1 MARIYSIEGNIGSGK
16 STLIALLEKEKKISQ
31 YFLDNINYLSEPVD
45 IWATI
50 KDNDDITILEKFY
63 KNQSKYAFSFQM
75 MAYISR
81 IAQLR
86 NAIVRNPYGI
96 FITERSVYTDKNVF
110 AKMLYND
117 DKIEKVN
124 YDIYL
129 RWFDEFTQDLPL
141 NGIIYI
147 KTDPKICSERI
158 KERNRQGETIPL
170 DYSIQCHKY
179 HEDWIKQADGKV
191 LVLDGNKSCKMYIK
205 DEWLE
210 KIQTFLHPNS
220 QAIKKSA
227 ANFDDSHS
235 KSFC

>member
-110 AKMLYND
+110 AKMLYD
-117 DKIEKVN
+117 DNKIHTID
-124 YDIYL
+124 YQIYL
-129 RWFDEFTQDLPL
+129 KWFDEFLEDVQQT
-141 NGIIYI
+141 GIIYLQVKQKPVI
-147 KTDPKICSERI
+147 IGYK
-158 KERNRQGETIPL
+158 KEIGMAKL
-170 DYSIQCHKY
+170 
-179 HEDWIKQADGKV
+179 
-191 LVLDGNKSCKMYIK
+191 
-205 DEWLE
+205 
-210 KIQTFLHPNS
+210 FLWN
-220 QAIKKSA
+220 I
-227 ANFDDSHS
+227 
-235 KSFC
+235 

>member
-1 MARIYSIEGNIGSGK
+1 MHSPFK
-16 STLIALLEKEKKISQ
+16 
-31 YFLDNINYLSEPVD
+31 
-45 IWATI
+45 
-50 KDNDDITILEKFY
+50 
-63 KNQSKYAFSFQM
+63 M

-147 KTDPKICSERI
+147 K
-158 KERNRQGETIPL
+158 NR
-170 DYSIQCHKY
+170 S
-179 HEDWIKQADGKV
+179 
-191 LVLDGNKSCKMYIK
+191 K
-205 DEWLE
+205 DL
-210 KIQTFLHPNS
+210 
-220 QAIKKSA
+220 
-227 ANFDDSHS
+227 
-235 KSFC
+235 